1 MKSLVR
7 YEKGGRLQETWKS
20 LTACQKRHF
29 ELCEAAI
36 ERVILHRRG
45 LPPPL
50 GA

>member
-1 MKSLVR
+1 MKSVVR

-29 ELCEAAI
+29 ELCEVAI

-45 LPPPL
+45 HPPPL